1 MEIIDVINEILGQSR
16 YLGSYPY
23 FATVRQG
30 KSEGGAIAIVVDG
43 DRSAVILFS
52 GGEPTGAIYKDKL
65 GALYGD
71 SAVLKISDQDDY
83 DLYAVDR
90 KAVEIVVAHC
100 RVFNRG
106 HFPHNLSAD
115 IPEIGAKRRMPGV
128 LSLFIVRNDLQQSG
142 VRVSIRKGRQVI
154 ASDVTTGDGKV
165 SFRLV
170 NGPYDVVVASRTGEP
185 YTFLVDFNGKRSEL
199 IIELDGMTDD

>member
-1 MEIIDVINEILGQSR
+1 MDIMDVINEILGQSR

-23 FATVRQG
+23 FAMVRQG

-43 DRSAVILFS
+43 DRRSVILFS
-52 GGEPTGAIYKDKL
+52 RGEPTGAIYQDKQ

-71 SAVLKISDQDDY
+71 AAVLKISDQDDY
-83 DLYAVDR
+83 DLYAVDM

-106 HFPHNLSAD
+106 HFPHQLSAD

-128 LSLFIVRNDLQQSG
+128 LSLEIVQNDLQQSG
-142 VRVSIRKGRQVI
+142 ARVSIRKGRQVI

-165 SFRLV
+165 SFRLM
-170 NGPYDVVVASRTGEP
+170 NGPYDVVVASRTGEI
-185 YTFLVDFNGKRSEL
+185 YSFLVDFNGKRSEL
-199 IIELDGMTDD
+199 IIELDGMNDE